1 MPTYKSLGISA
12 SLSVSELN
20 TTLSDGIKL
29 RMGSD
34 HQDDADRIKLQL
46 ANGRTLRERPCG
58 NADGKVSTNVMQ
70 FVGDNEDMILF
81 VVVARDKEE
90 AEQRV
95 QTFLQQ
101 ETDIESACKNLT
113 SAMRVRTLDLEKQ
126 LQANLDPS
134 DATNGTLEDG
144 NLSKRKRSSIRQ
156 REIKDSQAGNSTRN
170 NDQASANK
178 RGKGKSTKHMRQFEK
193 LTTSAGS
200 ELISRSIKEQTTSSQ
215 RAPDGPLAL
224 DLSVDCTKFLE
235 RGKDHGPLSRKDLK
249 FEVYLNG
256 QLVEVSYE
264 NLRRIC
270 GRYGKRGG
278 FFQFSGTR
286 FHRQSEKPWVYVP
299 TKVLEKDDG
308 QADLR
313 WSEISAGLQQEAT
326 ARGTNVFQQR
336 PISAQYLIALSRM
349 DLPED
354 LKGHTKFAVVDLLI
368 TAGRGCKYGPET
380 SYIFGPTRME
390 DNTFSEHAPILD
402 GLGPYRELD
411 GEITMECDDLI
422 SCSLPVP
429 SFMTETAP
437 TQPQQPCHPPSPQKP
452 RSMYKRATQAYR
464 DVLDGADVKNGI
476 HKYEGSQ
483 GRTKGTR
490 TLRQR
495 LGDMLKM
502 STQRRRDVLDDMK
515 DDLDPETLNIIKKAL
530 QMDDSPPDSVPMP
543 PRKQVRFVEEN
554 IMGALDGAQENDKQ
568 KSSSAVNTSKLD
580 GAAVEQES
588 LAGAQRRPSTSRL
601 TLPDRTLRNTRADA
615 LANSPISFSVENSYP
630 GGVRSA
636 LSDPTLNGSSEKSPV
651 LDPALTAS
659 ESSTPCGYFQNPF
672 TAAATQ
678 SATQDSVYSHAEATI
693 TDFAPQDQ
701 VTSPTLDSPTRLA
714 AQGHVS
720 GANRTRLRWNPNEK
734 TADQALKDFQ
744 IPDLCKGSAVT
755 YAEGM
760 AQRQVEKARGGE
772 FHEEDIVVGMRFI
785 VI

>member
-1 MPTYKSLGISA
+1 MTSSA
-12 SLSVSELN
+12 
-20 TTLSDGIKL
+20 D
-29 RMGSD
+29 
-34 HQDDADRIKLQL
+34 
-46 ANGRTLRERPCG
+46 
-58 NADGKVSTNVMQ
+58 
-70 FVGDNEDMILF
+70 
-81 VVVARDKEE
+81 
-90 AEQRV
+90 
-95 QTFLQQ
+95 
-101 ETDIESACKNLT
+101 SA
-113 SAMRVRTLDLEKQ
+113 
-126 LQANLDPS
+126 
-134 DATNGTLEDG
+134 
-144 NLSKRKRSSIRQ
+144 
-156 REIKDSQAGNSTRN
+156 
-170 NDQASANK
+170 
-178 RGKGKSTKHMRQFEK
+178 
-193 LTTSAGS
+193 
-200 ELISRSIKEQTTSSQ
+200 LISTLTKEQATPFQ
-215 RAPDGPLAL
+215 RPPDGPLAL
-224 DLSVDCTKFLE
+224 DLSIDCTKFLE
-235 RGKDHGPLSRKDLK
+235 RRENHSLNRKDLK

-299 TKVLEKDDG
+299 TKKLDKDNE
-308 QADLR
+308 QANQR

-336 PISAQYLIALSRM
+336 PISAQYLNALSRM
-349 DLPED
+349 DLSED

-380 SYIFGPTRME
+380 SYISGPTRME
-390 DNTFSEHAPILD
+390 DNTFSGPAPILD
-402 GLGPYRELD
+402 DLGPYRELD
-411 GEITMECDDLI
+411 GEITMECDDLT

-437 TQPQQPCHPPSPQKP
+437 TQPQQPCHPPSPQTP

-464 DVLDGADVKNGI
+464 DVLDGAVVKNGI

-515 DDLDPETLNIIKKAL
+515 DDLDTETLNIIKKAL
-530 QMDDSPPDSVPMP
+530 QMDDSSPDSVPMP
-543 PRKQVRFVEEN
+543 PRKQVRFAEEN
-554 IMGALDGAQENDKQ
+554 ITGALDGAQGNDMQ

-580 GAAVEQES
+580 GAADERES

-601 TLPDRTLRNTRADA
+601 TLPDRTIRNTRANA
-615 LANSPISFSVENSYP
+615 LANSLISSTVKDSYP
-630 GGVRSA
+630 GGVHSA
-636 LSDPTLNGSSEKSPV
+636 DSDPTVDDASSEKSPV

-659 ESSTPCGYFQNPF
+659 EASTPCGYFQNPF

-678 SATQDSVYSHAEATI
+678 SASQDSVHSHAEATI

-714 AQGHVS
+714 AQGLAS
-720 GANRTRLRWNPNEK
+720 GANRTRLRWNPNER
-734 TADQALKDFQ
+734 TAEEALKDFE
-744 IPDLCKGSAVT
+744 IPDLCKGSVVT